1 MKITTAW
8 SRKSPRH
15 KPRAFA
21 ARPENPDKSEAMFYE
36 DTVLYERD
44 EGRDVAEL
52 VVEVPDE
59 AVRALFDVPE
69 VEGKV
74 TG

>member
-8 SRKSPRH
+8 CEYGQALIAAKIADGSTPAVKRH
-15 KPRAFA
+15 
-21 ARPENPDKSEAMFYE
+21 YE
-36 DTVLYERD
+36 IAVNDHRSD
-44 EGRDVAEL
+44 ECRVREL
-52 VVEVPDE
+52 VIEVPDE

>member
-8 SRKSPRH
+8 V
-15 KPRAFA
+15 RAGATLRMVA
-21 ARPENPDKSEAMFYE
+21 ARQTDNRRGVADYE
-36 DTVLYERD
+36 DAIDHCSTSGIPFR
-44 EGRDVAEL
+44 EL
-52 VVEVPDE
+52 VIEVPDE

>member
-8 SRKSPRH
+8 ASDSDEFPWLV
-15 KPRAFA
+15 A
-21 ARPENPDKSEAMFYE
+21 AIDE
-36 DTVLYERD
+36 DTAEIVGTEQYNRAVA
-44 EGRDVAEL
+44 RVSDVREL
-52 VVEVPDE
+52 VIEVPDE

-69 VEGKV
+69 VKGKV